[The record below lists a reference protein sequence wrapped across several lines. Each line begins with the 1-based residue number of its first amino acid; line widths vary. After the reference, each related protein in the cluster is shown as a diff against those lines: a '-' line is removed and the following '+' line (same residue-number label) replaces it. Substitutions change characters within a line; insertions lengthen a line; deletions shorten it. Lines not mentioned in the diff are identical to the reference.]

1 MLKIIEV
8 SGMFIK
14 SGHSL
19 GIDISE
25 SRISVVLLSK
35 LNNKIK
41 LLKADDCP
49 VPSGAIIDGNI
60 ENPALLAKSIKSLI
74 SKNRIRTRR
83 AVVSLFAKPIFMQM
97 LDLPREIPENLGR
110 YVQSEIKH
118 SPLLSG
124 KELYYDYCGLGK
136 TGPERSER
144 VFVGATD
151 YDKITVLMKTFTL
164 AGIEPENVDLGPLA
178 ITRAVYSKRIVAEFD
193 KNVLMASVRGSS
205 LTISVYH
212 KGEMDFI
219 RCIEIDT
226 EDVNAEKYIS
236 QLSTEINTVI
246 EYYEIEVDDAPDV
259 EWDFFVTF
267 DECHAEIEEI
277 KKSLNEK
284 LDGDIHICTPLTVGD
299 YTALE
304 INKSI
309 EKASTVAIGCALK
322 KYLVQDLQIK
332 INLLPPETEDV
343 RSTKKYIRVALNVAV
358 LVVIVVFGLGEVVKK
373 ALGKTQQAIKQRRI
387 ENPTDN
393 IELLFRKQQ
402 RIAEE
407 IEFLTAKKEGMGD
420 VFGEY
425 SKNNWNELLKGIG
438 SKIPASVYL
447 EEMRYLENSKIV
459 MEGNSLSFKSI
470 HNFAALLAN
479 SDHFLSASVAET
491 NKSDTVG
498 LISFTITIEMA
509 DN

>member
-1 MLKIIEV
+1 
-8 SGMFIK
+8 MFIK

-41 LLKADDCP
+41 LLKAADCP
-49 VPSGAIIDGNI
+49 VPSGSIVDGNI
-60 ENPALLAKSIKSLI
+60 ENPGLLAKSIKSLLN
-74 SKNRIRTRR
+74 KNRIRTRR

-97 LDLPREIPENLGR
+97 LNLPKEIPENLGR
-110 YVQSEIKH
+110 YVQAEIKH

-124 KELYYDYCGLGK
+124 KEPYYDYCGLGR
-136 TGPERSER
+136 TGPERNER

-151 YDKITVLMKTFTL
+151 YDKITLLMKTFTL
-164 AGIEPENVDLGPLA
+164 AGIEPESVDLSALA
-178 ITRAVYSKRIVAEFD
+178 ITRAVYSKRIVGEFD
-193 KNVLMASVRGSS
+193 KNVLMANVRDSS

-219 RCIEIDT
+219 RCIELDT
-226 EDVNAEKYIS
+226 KDIGSENHIS

-246 EYYEIEVDDAPDV
+246 EYYEIEVDDAPEI
-259 EWDFFVTF
+259 EWDFFITF
-267 DECHAEIEEI
+267 DECPAEIERI
-277 KKSLNEK
+277 KKSFSEK
-284 LDGDIHICTPLTVGD
+284 LDGDVHICTPSTVAE
-299 YTALE
+299 YAAME
-304 INKSI
+304 INTSI
-309 EKASTVAIGCALK
+309 EEASTVAIGCALK

-343 RSTKKYIRVALNVAV
+343 RSTKKYIRIALQVAV
-358 LVVIVVFGLGEVVKK
+358 LIIVVMFGVGELVKS
-373 ALGKTQQAIKQRRI
+373 ALGKTQQSIQKRRI
-387 ENPTDN
+387 ENPTGN
-393 IELLFRKQQ
+393 IELLLRKQQ

-407 IEFLTAKKEGMGD
+407 IEFLTAKKSGMGD

-425 SKNNWNELLKGIG
+425 SKSNWHELLDNIG
-438 SKIPASVYL
+438 DRVPASVYL
-447 EEMRYLENSKIV
+447 EEMRYIENSKIIL
-459 MEGNSLSFKSI
+459 EGNSLSFKSI
-470 HNFAALLAN
+470 HNFAALLADLDEF
-479 SDHFLSASVAET
+479 SSASVAET

-498 LISFTITIEMA
+498 LISFTITVEMA